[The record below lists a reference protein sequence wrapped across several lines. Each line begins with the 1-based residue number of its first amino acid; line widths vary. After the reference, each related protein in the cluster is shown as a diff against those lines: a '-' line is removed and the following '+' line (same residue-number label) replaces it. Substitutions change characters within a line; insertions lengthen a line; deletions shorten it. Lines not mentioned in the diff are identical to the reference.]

1 MRRDGEAGKACFM
14 TAMVAVACCRR
25 LDDSDP
31 TDLYPDLDAGPLR
44 AALAD
49 LGVDSTLVS
58 WDDPGVDWGSFSQIV
73 ISSTWDS
80 VDRPIEYL
88 AWAGRVADASVLV
101 NSLPVIQWNLDKIHQ
116 RQLEAAGVPIIPTTW
131 VGVEEVWSPP
141 GLGEG
146 DFVVKP
152 SISAGGRNTA
162 RYAGGDPA
170 AVDHVQALQRAGQIV
185 MVQDHLAAID
195 EEGEVDLIFF
205 DGRFSHAVL
214 KKPVLRV
221 GEGVVDQPWERMA
234 WTGLVTP
241 TQQQVA
247 VAMLTMSVVSDRFVG
262 PPAYGRVDLISGPSG
277 APLVLEVELIDP
289 YLSLDME
296 PAAATTLAK
305 AVLHR

>member
-1 MRRDGEAGKACFM
+1 M

-25 LDDSDP
+25 SDDSDP

-44 AALAD
+44 GALAD
-49 LGVDSTLVS
+49 LGVDSALVS
-58 WDDPGVDWGSFSQIV
+58 WDDPAVDWGSFSHV
-73 ISSTWDS
+73 VVSSTWDS
-80 VDRPIEYL
+80 VDRPVEYV
-88 AWAGRVADASVLV
+88 AWAGRVANASVLV
-101 NSLPVIQWNLDKIHQ
+101 NSPSVIEWNLDKIHQ
-116 RQLEAAGVPIIPTTW
+116 RELEAEGVPIIPTTW
-131 VGVEEVWSPP
+131 VRVEEVWRPP
-141 GLGEG
+141 ELG

-170 AVDHVQALQRAGQIV
+170 AVDHVQALQRAGQTV

-214 KKPVLRV
+214 KKPVLRA
-221 GEGVVDQPWERMA
+221 GEGVVDRPWERMA

-241 TQQQVA
+241 TPQQVA
-247 VAMLTMSVVSDRFVG
+247 VATMTMSVVTDRMVDR
-262 PPAYGRVDLISGPSG
+262 PAYGRVDLINGPG
-277 APLVLEVELIDP
+277 GTPLVLEVELIDP

-296 PAAATTLAK
+296 PTAASTLAD
-305 AVLHR
+305 AVLRR

>member
-1 MRRDGEAGKACFM
+1 M

-25 LDDSDP
+25 SDDSDP

-49 LGVDSTLVS
+49 LGVDSTSVS
-58 WDDPGVDWGSFSQIV
+58 WDDPGVDWSSFTHVV

-88 AWAGRVADASVLV
+88 AWAGRVANASVLV
-101 NSLPVIQWNLDKIHQ
+101 NSLPVIEWNLDKIHQ
-116 RQLEAAGVPIIPTTW
+116 RHLEAEGVPIIPTTW
-131 VGVEEVWSPP
+131 VGVADRWSPP
-141 GLGEG
+141 GPG

-162 RYAGGDPA
+162 RYTGGDFA
-170 AVDHVQALQRAGQIV
+170 AVDHVQALQRAGQTV

-195 EEGEVDLIFF
+195 EEGEVNLIFF
-205 DGRFSHAVL
+205 DSRFSHAVL
-214 KKPVLRV
+214 KKPVLRA
-221 GEGVVDQPWERMA
+221 GEGVVEQAWERMA

-241 TQQQVA
+241 TRQQMA
-247 VAMLTMSVVSDRFVG
+247 VALLTMSVVSDRFADR
-262 PPAYGRVDLISGPSG
+262 PAYGRVDLISGPGG

-305 AVLHR
+305 ALLRR